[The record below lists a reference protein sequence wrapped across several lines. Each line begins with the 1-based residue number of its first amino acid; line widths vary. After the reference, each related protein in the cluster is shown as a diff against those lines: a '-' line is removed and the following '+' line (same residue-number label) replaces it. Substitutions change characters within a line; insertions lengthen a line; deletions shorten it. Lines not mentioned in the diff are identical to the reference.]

1 MTVLEKL
8 RTDQPGAATIIAGD
22 KNDLDVSDLLSF
34 DPEFFQIVRKP
45 TRKDNL
51 LSVIIID
58 LRRFYIE
65 PQIIDPIPV
74 DDHKMGTPSDH
85 NGVLAVPV
93 NNIESKKRTSKEI
106 KFVRPMPESAINE
119 FRHSIES
126 IDWSLMLNGSSS
138 SEMVEIFQKMTTELQ
153 DIHFPL
159 KEISISPYD
168 TPWITEELKV
178 MRRKRQRIYR
188 KQGRSPSYL

>member
-1 MTVLEKL
+1 
-8 RTDQPGAATIIAGD
+8 
-22 KNDLDVSDLLSF
+22 
-34 DPEFFQIVRKP
+34 
-45 TRKDNL
+45 
-51 LSVIIID
+51 
-58 LRRFYIE
+58 
-65 PQIIDPIPV
+65 
-74 DDHKMGTPSDH
+74 MGTPSDH

-188 KQGRSPSYL
+188 KHGRSPFWNTIFIIKCKKYNA